1 MTEGPGNGHPQ
12 GAYCML
18 TGAPLITVNGQ
29 GTGAAPSVDQ
39 LIAARVGA
47 GTRLR
52 TLDLGVL
59 PVHLNGFANFI
70 SFLGPNQPVMPDPD
84 PATVFRRL
92 FAALP
97 SSSADRAAFDALRV
111 RRKSVLDSVL
121 HDYQSLARRVAPA
134 DRRTLDAHATT
145 LRGIETRLTAAMP
158 AGAPVCARPGEPA
171 RTTDPKSNAQLPA
184 IGALQIELLVT
195 ALACDLTRV
204 SVLLW
209 GGRGNNLS
217 FPWLQIPDQHHELS
231 HMSGAAAVNK
241 LTRINTFYM
250 EQLAAL
256 IAMLKARREA
266 EGTLFDQTLIF
277 ACNDLGDGGT
287 HGHKDVPYLL
297 AGNAGGAFRTGRWL
311 RLTPR
316 VTSNDVL
323 VSLMNAMGLPDS
335 SFGRREWCTG
345 PVRGLA

>member
-1 MTEGPGNGHPQ
+1 MRGELETLRTELGVEDRMRLEAHLTSLRQLETSLAATAGAGVVPG
-12 GAYCML
+12 ARC
-18 TGAPLITVNGQ
+18 GAP
-29 GTGAAPSVDQ
+29 A
-39 LIAARVGA
+39 
-47 GTRLR
+47 
-52 TLDLGVL
+52 LGSTFDVKT
-59 PVHLNGFANFI
+59 NANFPQVGK
-70 SFLGPNQPVMPDPD
+70 L
-84 PATVFRRL
+84 
-92 FAALP
+92 
-97 SSSADRAAFDALRV
+97 
-111 RRKSVLDSVL
+111 
-121 HDYQSLARRVAPA
+121 QSEVVA
-134 DRRTLDAHATT
+134 
-145 LRGIETRLTAAMP
+145 M
-158 AGAPVCARPGEPA
+158 
-171 RTTDPKSNAQLPA
+171 
-184 IGALQIELLVT
+184 